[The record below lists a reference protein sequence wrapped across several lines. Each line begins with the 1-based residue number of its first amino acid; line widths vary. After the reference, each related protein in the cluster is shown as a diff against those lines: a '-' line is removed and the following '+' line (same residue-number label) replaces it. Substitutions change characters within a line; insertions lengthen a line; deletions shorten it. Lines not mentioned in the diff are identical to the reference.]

1 MGKLKVV
8 ITGVSGFVGKNLTQF
23 IDKDLYEITAIT
35 RDKNKLLSILDNS
48 IRIVEADLSDIES
61 LKVAF
66 ENQDVLVNL
75 AAEVRNQDLLAK
87 TNIQGTENLIE
98 AIKTTGIKK
107 VIHLSSVGVVG
118 KPYSAK
124 AIDIYEDCDPTP
136 QNEYERTKLI
146 SEQLF
151 VSAADS
157 KLFELIVLR
166 PTNVFGENHPFNAL
180 LNLMQTIEKQNSLA
194 FSKGAKVNYVYVTDV
209 SFAILAA
216 IEGKIKTGIYNVG
229 YSMELKEFYSVIMNA
244 MKSKT
249 RVIKVPSFLI
259 KFASL
264 LGVNKLQSISNR
276 SEYSDD
282 SIRKSFTYPIGIEK
296 GVQDTVDYYKQEGLL
311 K

>member
-1 MGKLKVV
+1 MDKTKVI
-8 ITGVSGFVGKNLTQF
+8 ITGVSGFVGKNLMQF
-23 IDKDLYEITAIT
+23 IDKNLYEITAIT
-35 RDKNKLLSILDNS
+35 RNRSKLESILDNS
-48 IRIVEADLSDIES
+48 IRIVEADLLDTDS
-61 LKVAF
+61 LIKAF
-66 ENQDVLVNL
+66 ENQEILVNL

-87 TNIQGTENLIE
+87 TNIQGTQNLIE
-98 AIKTTGIKK
+98 AIKTTEIKK

-124 AIDIYEDCDPTP
+124 TIKIYEDCDPTP

-180 LNLMQTIEKQNSLA
+180 LNLMQTIEKQKSLA
-194 FSKGAKVNYVYVTDV
+194 FSKGSKVNYVYVTDV
-209 SFAILAA
+209 SFAILST
-216 IEGKIKTGIYNVG
+216 IEGKIKTGIYNLG

-296 GVQDTVDYYKQEGLL
+296 GVQNTVDYYKQEGLL